1 MQAIIDAIARREL
14 NAEIALVVSNRA
26 DAYILERA
34 RAHGIAHHFVEPR
47 DADGKLKPR
56 EAYDREV
63 IAALDG
69 VDGGVDLV
77 LMIGYMRI
85 VSAAF
90 VERFRGRLYN
100 VHPSLLPDFAGGMD
114 LDVHQAVLDSGAK
127 FTGTNDTTN
136 DTTRH
141 DTTRRVDLHLGGL
154 AGCTVHVVTEEV
166 DAGPILVQKR
176 CAIDA
181 TDNADT
187 LKAKVQH
194 LGTPP
199 LYFF

>member
-1 MQAIIDAIARREL
+1 
-14 NAEIALVVSNRA
+14 
-26 DAYILERA
+26 
-34 RAHGIAHHFVEPR
+34 
-47 DADGKLKPR
+47 
-56 EAYDREV
+56 
-63 IAALDG
+63 
-69 VDGGVDLV
+69 
-77 LMIGYMRI
+77 MRI

-127 FTGTNDTTN
+127 FTGNDTTRTRHAHDTTN
-136 DTTRH
+136 DTWTYI
-141 DTTRRVDLHLGGL
+141 GGGAF

-199 LYFF
+199 SYFFFQPKLPLT